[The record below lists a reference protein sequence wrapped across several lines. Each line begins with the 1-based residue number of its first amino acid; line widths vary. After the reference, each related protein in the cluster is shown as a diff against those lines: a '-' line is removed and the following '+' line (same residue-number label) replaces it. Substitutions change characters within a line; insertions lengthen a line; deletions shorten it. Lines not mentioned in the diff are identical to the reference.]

1 MAFIIRRKDVPAY
14 EGARTFWITVGKREI
29 AFEAMQLIKALKL
42 ISKQGTKFWYGDE
55 SNETDRN

>member
-14 EGARTFWITVGKREI
+14 EGGRTFWITVGRRETD
-29 AFEAMQLIKALKL
+29 FEARKLINTLKL
-42 ISKQGTKFWYGDE
+42 ISKPGTKFWYGDE